1 MGEDRHHESGRSLRD
16 VAAWLTTPSACGVF
30 LSTFD
35 LVRIAHSIGTSVTP
49 LNRRFAVEQLF
60 RSAAIADAPDPLFA
74 ALIAEVTAHRNA
86 YASCD
91 SEHLRPWSE
100 LAGATLLTL
109 GEMHETWQSSR
120 LD

>member
-1 MGEDRHHESGRSLRD
+1 MEEDRHHESGRSLRD
-16 VAAWLTTPSACGVF
+16 VAAWLTTPAACGVF

-74 ALIAEVTAHRNA
+74 ALVADTELDGALDTGNMPVGAEPAEVTDALRRIASHRNA
-86 YASCD
+86 
-91 SEHLRPWSE
+91 
-100 LAGATLLTL
+100 
-109 GEMHETWQSSR
+109 
-120 LD
+120 